1 MHQANESKTSPTP
14 SRLTADWFLIL
25 SFFIYNVNTFGQFYC
40 WWSKQYW
47 MIKPFWN
54 YLKWIS
60 WLRRKLTMILLCS
73 ILAHYRGV
81 LIRMENL
88 ERITK
93 LLKRDLQNLK
103 SKNIKFRNSVKN
115 DNLKL
120 PELIGTYSRT
130 ENSTK
135 VFIRRRVI
143 ISERILKIII
153 RQV

>member
-1 MHQANESKTSPTP
+1 
-14 SRLTADWFLIL
+14 
-25 SFFIYNVNTFGQFYC
+25 
-40 WWSKQYW
+40 
-47 MIKPFWN
+47 
-54 YLKWIS
+54 
-60 WLRRKLTMILLCS
+60 
-73 ILAHYRGV
+73 
-81 LIRMENL
+81 MENL

-135 VFIRRRVI
+135 VVIRRRVI
-143 ISERILKIII
+143 VSERILKIII

>member
-1 MHQANESKTSPTP
+1 MISVLEH
-14 SRLTADWFLIL
+14 RLTLIPFLFNF
-25 SFFIYNVNTFGQFYC
+25 S
-40 WWSKQYW
+40 S
-47 MIKPFWN
+47 
-54 YLKWIS
+54 LKG
-60 WLRRKLTMILLCS
+60 
-73 ILAHYRGV
+73 A

-130 ENSTK
+130 EK
-135 VFIRRRVI
+135 
-143 ISERILKIII
+143 
-153 RQV
+153 

>member
-1 MHQANESKTSPTP
+1 
-14 SRLTADWFLIL
+14 
-25 SFFIYNVNTFGQFYC
+25 
-40 WWSKQYW
+40 
-47 MIKPFWN
+47 
-54 YLKWIS
+54 
-60 WLRRKLTMILLCS
+60 
-73 ILAHYRGV
+73 
-81 LIRMENL
+81 MENL

-135 VFIRRRVI
+135 VVIRRRVI
-143 ISERILKIII
+143 IS
-153 RQV
+153 

>member
-1 MHQANESKTSPTP
+1 
-14 SRLTADWFLIL
+14 
-25 SFFIYNVNTFGQFYC
+25 
-40 WWSKQYW
+40 
-47 MIKPFWN
+47 
-54 YLKWIS
+54 
-60 WLRRKLTMILLCS
+60 
-73 ILAHYRGV
+73 
-81 LIRMENL
+81 MENL